1 MAEKGSGFSI
11 FHPVIRIE
19 HREFYEAILN
29 EISSI
34 SPVCNQARSTAAEI
48 SKDSAEE
55 ELIIDLIKKVE
66 DFSNELL
73 SVTKN
78 LFDQFYQTKEKFYES
93 MLMIMAY
100 NKINLMDR
108 NLLER
113 TCDVRWW
120 SMESPFTRCVERYNQ
135 VSSEARDVDQTV
147 MGLGEQLIGNKKA
160 VEAIEGI
167 RQFLKPTTWLK
178 DKIDDLEHF
187 HTHVEEI
194 YKCLKEISKENL
206 KTKIDVFLRDV
217 KDCCNAAAFASS
229 RLEDIVNSY
238 TIYRDLIVTGADG
251 NVIASANKDK
261 RAEILGMQVA
271 DEPWYESAMAL
282 KDGNQYHAQDVCD
295 TKLEEK
301 PSLVYSTTLR
311 EGNSPR
317 GKITGVMGV
326 FFDFQS
332 EAALILDE
340 YMPRDS
346 NDVIQ
351 DDCYSIFTNE
361 KGVIICSSDEQ
372 TIPSGNYMH
381 LPRWHRELG
390 PGEKTCSYSV
400 IEGRESALIT
410 AKTDG
415 YLEYKGL
422 GWSSHVIVP
431 KSHIFEHENSGFKL
445 KLDRDEMMES
455 CLIPEINKKTYERI
469 QEYKESIQ
477 LISLNGIVFA
487 SKLGKRGA
495 ALGPIFDRIT
505 KTGDYATN
513 KMEELLIEMA
523 EDEFAQ
529 NAEALETFS
538 KQAIDLIDR
547 NLFERAADIRWWA
560 TDTIFSKALE
570 DHAPESCDAACER
583 LKVINNSYNMY
594 RNLVLCDPGGQVIA
608 TSRTESR
615 GELKQLD
622 LSNEEWF
629 LAAMRT
635 NSFGQFGVGDVSHSA
650 LERHKETSLIYS
662 GGVRKQGA
670 REGEAIG
677 VLGLLFDWDSEARK
691 VLESCLQKDQEGKRI
706 KGTQAFYTNSKGKII
721 ESTDGD
727 LFKVGVDLKLP
738 DEHSNL
744 GSGLSFSGIFEYE
757 GKRYLLGT
765 SKTKGYRE
773 YKGLGWSAHVIRPID
788 Y

>member
-1 MAEKGSGFSI
+1 MAEKRSGFSI
-11 FHPVIRIE
+11 FHPVIRID

-120 SMESPFTRCVERYNQ
+120 SMETSFTHCVEKYNQ
-135 VSSEARDVDQTV
+135 VCLEAKDVDQTV
-147 MGLGEQLIGNKKA
+147 VELCNQYKDNKKF
-160 VEAIEGI
+160 VEAIEAI
-167 RQFLKPTTWLK
+167 RLFLKPTAWIK
-178 DKIDDLEHF
+178 GDEEELERF
-187 HTHVEEI
+187 YANAQEV
-194 YKCLKEISKENL
+194 YRCLKEISKENL
-206 KTKIDVFLRDV
+206 KVKIEVFLSDL
-217 KDCCNAAAFASS
+217 KESTNAASFACD
-229 RLEDIVNSY
+229 RLEDLVNSY
-238 TIYRDLIVTGADG
+238 TLYRDLVLIGADG
-251 NVIASANKDK
+251 HIIATANKD
-261 RAEILGMQVA
+261 RRGAVLSMQVSEEA
-271 DEPWYESAMAL
+271 WYQATLAL
-282 KDGNQYHAQDVCD
+282 KDGNQFHAQDISETRVENQ
-295 TKLEEK
+295 L
-301 PSLVYSTTLR
+301 SLVYSTTLR

-317 GKITGVMGV
+317 GKITGAMGL

-332 EAALILDE
+332 EASLILDE
-340 YMPRDS
+340 YMPRDT
-346 NDVIQ
+346 NNAIQ
-351 DDCYSIFTNE
+351 DDCYFIFTNE
-361 KGVIICSSDEQ
+361 KGEIICSSDEK

-381 LPRWHRELG
+381 LPRWHRDLG
-390 PGEKTCSYSV
+390 PGEKIYSYSV

-422 GWSSHVIVP
+422 GWSSHIVVP
-431 KSHIFEHENSGFKL
+431 KSHIFEHEHSRFEL
-445 KLDRDEMMES
+445 KLERDEMMES
-455 CLIPEINKKTYERI
+455 CLIPEVNKKTYERI

-547 NLFERAADIRWWA
+547 NLFERSADIRWWS
-560 TDTIFSKALE
+560 TDTILAKALE
-570 DHAPESCDAACER
+570 EHSTENCDAACER
-583 LKVINNSYNMY
+583 LKIINNSYNMY
-594 RNLVLCDPGGQVIA
+594 RNLVLCDPSGQVIA

-629 LAAMRT
+629 LEAMRT
-635 NSFGQFGVGDVSHSA
+635 NSFSKYGVGDVSHSF
-650 LERHKETSLIYS
+650 LERHKDTSLIYS
-662 GGVRKQGA
+662 GGVRKEGA

-677 VLGLLFDWDSEARK
+677 VLGILFDWDNEARK
-691 VLESCLQKDQEGKRI
+691 VLDSCLQKDEDGKRI
-706 KGTQAFYTNSKGKII
+706 NGTQAFYTNRHGKII
-721 ESTDGD
+721 ESTDQE
-727 LFKVGVDLKLP
+727 LFKVGIDLKLS
-738 DEHSNL
+738 DGHSNL
-744 GSGLSFSGIFEYE
+744 ESGQSFSGIFEFG
-757 GKRYLLGT
+757 GKRYLMGT

-773 YKGLGWSAHVIRPID
+773 YKGLAWSAHVIRPID
-788 Y
+788 D